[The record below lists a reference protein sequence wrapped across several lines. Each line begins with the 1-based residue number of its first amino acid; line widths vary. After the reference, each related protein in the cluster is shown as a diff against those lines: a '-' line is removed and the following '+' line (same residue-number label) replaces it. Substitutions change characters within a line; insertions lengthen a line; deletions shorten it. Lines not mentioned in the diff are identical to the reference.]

1 MAQIEITLPNDKQA
15 QFDRLTEEEFLN
27 EERAIEELLNAG
39 LDAYRGVVDQKKPE
53 VERSPFAADAEVGY
67 GRRGEL

>member
-15 QFDRLTEEEFLN
+15 QFERLTEEEFLN
-27 EERAIEELLNAG
+27 EERAIEGLLSAG
-39 LDAYRGVVDQKKPE
+39 LEAYRDVADRTEPE
-53 VERSPFAADAEVGY
+53 VERNLFTADAEDEY

>member
-15 QFDRLTEEEFLN
+15 QLDRLTEEEFLN
-27 EERAIEELLNAG
+27 EERAIEELLSAG
-39 LDAYRGVVDQKKPE
+39 LEAYRGVADQAEPE
-53 VERSPFAADAEVGY
+53 VERSPFAADAEDEY

>member
-15 QFDRLTEEEFLN
+15 QFERFAEEEFLN
-27 EERAIEELLNAG
+27 EERAVEELLTAG
-39 LDAYRGVVDQKKPE
+39 LDAYRDVADREETE
-53 VERSPFAADAEVGY
+53 VERSPFAAGAEEEY